1 MKKSLPSKCNNAR
14 KISLDTATLHKYHK
28 VEMMDEREYQALKE
42 HIEAEYRE
50 ASAALEDDY
59 KRKLAALELT
69 WSVAQGRCKKRGLA
83 ELNSSKPIIGDLI
96 RSVLPSLGTEFTKY
110 DIERAVEKK
119 FPEAKGTF
127 RASSLA
133 GTVSRM
139 VKRKQLEVVRR
150 GSGPEGFTYRRAA
163 E

>member
-1 MKKSLPSKCNNAR
+1 MKKRLSGKRSNAGE
-14 KISLDTATLHKYHK
+14 ISLDTATLHRYDK

-50 ASAALEDDY
+50 AVATLEDDY
-59 KRKLAALELT
+59 KKKLEALELT
-69 WSVAQGRCKKRGLA
+69 WSVAQGRSRKRGLA
-83 ELNSSKPIIGDLI
+83 ELNGSKPAIGDLI
-96 RSVLPSLGTEFTKY
+96 RSVLPSLGPEFTKY

-119 FPEAKGTF
+119 FPETKGTF
-127 RASSLA
+127 RGSSLA